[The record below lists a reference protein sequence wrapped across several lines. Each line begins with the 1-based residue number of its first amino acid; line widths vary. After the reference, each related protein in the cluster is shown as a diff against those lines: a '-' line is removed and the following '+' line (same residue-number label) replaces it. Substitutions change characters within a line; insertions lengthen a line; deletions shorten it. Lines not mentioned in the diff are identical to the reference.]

1 MIQDGPYASRVCFAL
16 ASTALPGGWWPWA
29 QLEDVAGL
37 VAWVEHMRA
46 GWAAF

>member
-1 MIQDGPYASRVCFAL
+1 MIQDGPYASRACLAL
-16 ASTALPGGWWPWA
+16 APTALPGGRA